1 MNHHMEHAS
10 GSSLGI
16 IFLMF
21 LIVLFSFL
29 YMGAAYAMK
38 RRKQLRQWPMYRC
51 FFWVLGVFCAI
62 FAVDGPL
69 AERAHTDFNCHM
81 TAHLLLGMLA
91 PLLIALSAP
100 MTLLLRT
107 VRVSFAR
114 RFIRVMKINV
124 VHMFFHPVVAAVLNI
139 GGLWLLYTT
148 NLYSVM
154 HKNMIWYVVIH
165 MHIFIAGYLF
175 TVSMIYMDPV
185 SRRYSFAYRAIV
197 LVLASAGHGILSK
210 YIYANPPAGVEAA
223 QAKTGGMLMYY
234 GGDAIDLIIIFIFC
248 LQWFRA
254 TRPKVFASVS
264 RETSL

>member
-1 MNHHMEHAS
+1 
-10 GSSLGI
+10 
-16 IFLMF
+16 MF
-21 LIVLFSFL
+21 FIIVLFSFL
-29 YMGAAYAMK
+29 YMGAAYVLK
-38 RRKQLRQWPMYRC
+38 RRKQLRQWPLHRC
-51 FFWVLGVFCAI
+51 IFWILGVSCAI

-69 AERAHTDFNCHM
+69 AEQAHTDFNCHM

-91 PLLIALSAP
+91 PLLIALSVP

-107 VRVSFAR
+107 VKISFAR
-114 RFIRVMKINV
+114 RLTQVMKIKI
-124 VHMFFHPVVAAVLNI
+124 VHLFFHPVVAAILNI

-154 HKNMIWYVVIH
+154 HTNMVWYVVIH

-185 SRRYSFAYRAIV
+185 SCRYPFAYRAIV

-210 YIYANPPAGVEAA
+210 YIYANPPAGVVAA

-234 GGDAIDLIIIFIFC
+234 GGDAIELIMIFIFC

-254 TRPKVFASVS
+254 TRPKAFASVR